1 MNDAIV
7 ALDDIIVDL
16 KPLAP
21 QDSAEEMP
29 RTFDVGK
36 FSLDSL
42 FVNETVFSY
51 SKPSDA
57 TWKEYPCSLSF
68 VPEPKERQVTAA
80 TGNDDHIFV
89 FKHDRLQQKV
99 NSWLSK
105 LPDQLGADLRCVDV
119 RFEVGSSTKKNA
131 SNRQYRPCN
140 TILQNLSRPERP
152 PEHHE
157 IWDNKESPLLESLEC
172 KDSCI
177 TWISSTTAIVVIM
190 LQER

>member
-1 MNDAIV
+1 MNDVIV

-29 RTFDVGK
+29 RTFHVGK

-42 FVNETVFSY
+42 SVNESAFSY
-51 SKPSDA
+51 SKPSDD

-68 VPEPKERQVTAA
+68 VPEPEDRQVTAA

-105 LPDQLGADLRCVDV
+105 LPDLPGADL
-119 RFEVGSSTKKNA
+119 
-131 SNRQYRPCN
+131 RPCN
-140 TILQNLSRPERP
+140 TILQDLSRPPER
-152 PEHHE
+152 HE
-157 IWDNKESPLLESLEC
+157 TWDNKESPLLESLEC